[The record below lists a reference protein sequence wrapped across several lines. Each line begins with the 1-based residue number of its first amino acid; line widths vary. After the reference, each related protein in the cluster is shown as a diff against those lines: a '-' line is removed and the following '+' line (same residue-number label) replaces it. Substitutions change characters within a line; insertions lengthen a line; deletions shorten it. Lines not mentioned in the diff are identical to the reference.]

1 MLCCRDSGET
11 ESYGSDT
18 RGLNNCLCSDAGVL
32 VMQNATDAGSA
43 IESYAGPAAG
53 PVPYIAIP
61 SSTNPYP
68 VPSQHRLAVLTHEP
82 GFEDMSSAL

>member
-1 MLCCRDSGET
+1 
-11 ESYGSDT
+11 
-18 RGLNNCLCSDAGVL
+18 
-32 VMQNATDAGSA
+32 MQKATDAGSA

-68 VPSQHRLAVLTHEP
+68 VPSQHRLAVYIKP
-82 GFEDMSSAL
+82 GFEEMPSALCFKCMLTHVDTSSEMNTF